1 MIMSKLPKPIGPY
14 SVFREAGDLVFV
26 SGQIPID
33 IETGDIVSDTIE
45 GQAKQV
51 MENIKLILDEVGVDF
66 NAIVKTTCFLQDL
79 EHFNTFNEIY
89 GSYFTDKTPARSA
102 FQVAKLPKGAL
113 LEVEFIIHK

>member
-1 MIMSKLPKPIGPY
+1 MSKLPKPIGPY
-14 SVFREAGDLVFV
+14 SVYREAGEFVFV

-33 IETGDIVSDTIE
+33 VETGEIVSDTIE

-51 MENIKLILDEVGVDF
+51 MNNIKLILDELGVDF

-79 EHFNTFNEIY
+79 THFNAFNEIY

-113 LEVEFIIHK
+113 LEVEFIVHK

>member
-33 IETGDIVSDTIE
+33 VETGDIVSDTIE

-79 EHFNTFNEIY
+79 EHFNTFNDIY